1 MEKPILEFNLV
12 KEMLQDDQRKNTL
25 GKTLIK
31 SFRNLSKVQ
40 FIKDISKSMQRENQ
54 GESVCIKK

>member
-1 MEKPILEFNLV
+1 MEKPILEFNVV

>member
-1 MEKPILEFNLV
+1 MEKPILEFNVV
-12 KEMLQDDQRKNTL
+12 KEMLQDDQQKNTL